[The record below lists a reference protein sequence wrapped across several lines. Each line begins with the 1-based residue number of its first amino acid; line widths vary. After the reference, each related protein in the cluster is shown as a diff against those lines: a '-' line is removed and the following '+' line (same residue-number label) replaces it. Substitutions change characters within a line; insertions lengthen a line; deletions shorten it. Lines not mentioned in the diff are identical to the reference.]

1 MRRALVVGIDDYV
14 GAPLRGCVR
23 DASNVASIIESNG
36 DGSPNFDV
44 KLLTSADSSVDQDKF
59 EYEVDE
65 FFSAEAEVALLYFSG
80 HGHVKDGLGTLVTQ
94 DSGNGRLRGLSM
106 DTLIKKANKAHEKIR
121 SIIIILDCCHAGAI
135 GEASGMLA
143 SEVSAV
149 GKGVVVLSASHKEG
163 YAIESGG
170 QGLFTSLLVEGLR
183 GSASDVRGHITPAA
197 VYSLVDQTLG
207 SWDQR
212 PIFKANVQAFISL
225 RTVEPKVPLETLRML
240 PDWFASETSVFP
252 LDPQHEP
259 DRENVPEEF
268 RSLPKDPEKERTFKQ
283 LQLCNRHGLIKP
295 VDAEHMYY
303 AAIRSTG
310 CKLTALGAHYRKMA
324 ELKRL

>member
-1 MRRALVVGIDDYV
+1 MRRALVVGIDDYNQ
-14 GAPLRGCVR
+14 APLRGCVR
-23 DASNVASIIESNG
+23 DATNVASVIESNG
-36 DGSPNFDV
+36 DGSPNFDTR
-44 KLLTSADSSVDQDKF
+44 LLTSADYNISQDVLDK
-59 EYEVDE
+59 EVDE
-65 FFSAEAEVALLYFSG
+65 LFAAEADAALLYFSG
-80 HGHVKDGLGTLVTQ
+80 HGHVDDGRGTLVTQ
-94 DSGNGRLRGLSM
+94 DSGSGSIRGLSM
-106 DTLIKKANKAHEKIR
+106 DTLIRKANKAHEKIR
-121 SIIIILDCCHAGAI
+121 SIIIVLDCCHAGAI
-135 GEASGMLA
+135 GDASGMLA
-143 SEVSAV
+143 EEVSAV
-149 GKGVVVLSASHKEG
+149 GKGVVVLSASHKDG

-225 RTVEPKVPLETLRML
+225 RTVQPRVPLETLRSL
-240 PDWFASETSVFP
+240 VEWFENETSVYP

-268 RSLPKDPEKERTFKQ
+268 RNLPVDKEKVRIFKQ
-283 LQLCNRHGLIKP
+283 LQLCNRHGLVNPI
-295 VDAEHMYY
+295 DAEHMYY
-303 AAIRSTG
+303 AAIQSTG
-310 CKLTALGAHYRKMA
+310 CKLTALGAHYRKLA